1 MEAMEQNNSYNV
13 NERYYES
20 LPDNNYSK
28 GIKIYETINSIID
41 NKSKKEELIKK
52 LSPFFALK
60 VIPSQKK
67 IDKVYPTVEKI
78 NPEKIDL
85 IKEFKYQEE
94 LYDSE
99 SIFET
104 KSKSLGL
111 SKADLDLSLKIFG
124 STKKSFN
131 YDFKYEKEKKN
142 SQKNSKI
149 HCIHSIVVVL
159 FRIVIPMNEIKF
171 AKQINEILNEIE
183 NSKETDKKLLLEN
196 LVETFGLYVPLELL
210 VGGRINYSFDAN
222 NDEEIDEINTVLQ
235 NDIKMK
241 FGGMLSF
248 FSSGTGYGVGGKI
261 SSTDNNSLKNLDKIE
276 NLNISM
282 EGGDY
287 KDTNDFKKWVLSI
300 NIDNLQIIEYKTLI
314 PIYRFIQGLEQKIRI
329 CFQKYDEIV
338 LEEIK
343 NLIKNDFMKK
353 EQEISCGTSL
363 NTNSWEIGITE
374 QIYKSFIIYNKK
386 ESKKLTIN
394 KYGKNS
400 LNRVII
406 NGMIP
411 DGFIIVGYII
421 KTNANSKANEI
432 ICKWERKKELSIIGS
447 NCYKFIFEIEKA
459 LGDYNEIDCTCEI
472 FCIHKSFLI
481 AYSTNNFNDYKNN
494 DHYFL
499 NCDCCQEYDCYY
511 NNFDLNKKN
520 WRQLDLEEYKKL
532 VNEAEIKRIEKEAKL
547 KEKTPDEGISIRKWI
562 GFIRS

>member
-1 MEAMEQNNSYNV
+1 MEQNYSNNV
-13 NERYYES
+13 DERYYES
-20 LPDNNYSK
+20 LPENNNNK
-28 GIKIYETINSIID
+28 EIKIYEIINSIID
-41 NKSKKEELIKK
+41 SKSKKEELIKK
-52 LSPFFALK
+52 LNPFFALK

-67 IDKVYPTVEKI
+67 IDKVYPTIAKI
-78 NPEKIDL
+78 DPEKVDL
-85 IKEFKYQEE
+85 IKEFRYQEE

-111 SKADLDLSLKIFG
+111 SKADLDLSLRILG
-124 STKKSFN
+124 GRKKSFN
-131 YDFKYEKEKKN
+131 YDFKYEKGNDN
-142 SQKNSKI
+142 SQKSSKI

-171 AKQINEILNEIE
+171 ASQINEILKEIE

-222 NDEEIDEINTVLQ
+222 NDEEIDKINSVLE
-235 NDIKMK
+235 NDIKFK

-248 FSSGTGYGVGGKI
+248 FSSGAGYGVGGTLSK
-261 SSTDNNSLKNLDKIE
+261 TDNNFAKNLDKIE

-386 ESKKLTIN
+386 VYKKLTVS

-421 KTNANSKANEI
+421 KTNANSKANDI

-459 LGDYNEIDCTCEI
+459 IGDYNEIDCTCEI

-481 AYSTNNFNDYKNN
+481 AYDTNSFNDYKN
-494 DHYFL
+494 DEHYFL
-499 NCDCCQEYDCYY
+499 NCDCCQTYDCYY
-511 NNFDLNKKN
+511 NKFYLNNKN
-520 WRQLDLEEYKKL
+520 WRQLDLEEYKRL
-532 VNEAEIKRIEKEAKL
+532 VNEAEIQRNEREAKL
-547 KEKTPDEGISIRKWI
+547 KEKAPDEGISIRKWI
-562 GFIRS
+562 GLIRS